1 MGNDLCISHR
11 KCESNNHE
19 MFGILCKRPY
29 DKPVVVKFEKQNT
42 YLKKKRKKIR
52 KKNRYRTTHRTTQIR
67 TN

>member
-1 MGNDLCISHR
+1 MGNDLCMSHR
-11 KCESNNHE
+11 KCESNNQE

-52 KKNRYRTTHRTTQIR
+52 KKNRYRTTKIR